1 MRVRKFAAVAGLAFA
16 LAASISGAGQSSYRV
31 SFTLSQDGRPF
42 ASPALLVYSGVPAV
56 VEVMGPDGYRFDV
69 KLDAAGEG
77 NVKVG
82 MHLSTSR
89 MSASPTLL
97 AKLGETVS
105 TSVKQPGIGDLE
117 ISFTASIPGS

>member
-1 MRVRKFAAVAGLAFA
+1 MTVRKFTAAAGLACT
-16 LAASISGAGQSSYRV
+16 LGASLSGAGESSYRL

-69 KLDAAGEG
+69 KLDAAGDG

-82 MHLSTSR
+82 MHLSRSG
-89 MSASPTLL
+89 MIASPTLL
-97 AKLGETVS
+97 AKLGEAVS
-105 TSVKQPGIGDLE
+105 TSVKQPGIGE
-117 ISFTASIPGS
+117 FGISFTASIPGS